1 MPPGPQPHHAQISG
15 GNPLLNAPAASAL
28 LALVAQL
35 RGSTTHA
42 DVNSLHTHVAQEI
55 RNFESGARALGLSPE
70 TVLAARYALC
80 SLLDETVLS
89 TPGGADSAWANQTLL
104 IEFHKEAWGGEK
116 YFQILERLLQEPA
129 RNLDLL
135 EFMYLCLALGFEG
148 KYRVQE
154 RGRDALEQVK
164 DNLYRVIRNYRGDF
178 ERGLSPHWRGIEDRR
193 NKLARFVPL
202 WVIGVGA
209 LALIIAM
216 YAGFFTIL
224 EARSH
229 PVYLQVRELG
239 GASRVVVDR
248 RQSAPLQQAF
258 DLREHLG
265 DEERNGIIAL
275 TPRDDPDTVI
285 VFGAGLFRSG
295 SAIVEESSY
304 PLLRRIA
311 DVVAQAPPGTIL
323 VTGHTDSM
331 PIRFGSN
338 RALSEQR
345 AQAVVQ
351 ILEEYLGAQ
360 TRLVG
365 EGRGET
371 QAIAPNDSAANRA
384 RNRRVEITLLSLQGR
399 R

>member
-1 MPPGPQPHHAQISG
+1 MAPGPLPHPAPISG
-15 GNPLLNAPAASAL
+15 GNALVNTPAASSL
-28 LALVAQL
+28 LALVGQL
-35 RGSTTHA
+35 RGSTTHP
-42 DVNSLHTHVAQEI
+42 DVSSLHAHVAQEI
-55 RNFESGARALGLSPE
+55 RNFENEARAVGLSPE

-89 TPGGADSAWANQTLL
+89 TPWGADSPWAHQTLL
-104 IEFHKEAWGGEK
+104 IGFHKEAWGGEK
-116 YFQILERLLQEPA
+116 YFQILERLLQQPA
-129 RNLDLL
+129 NNLDLL

-178 ERGLSPHWRGIEDRR
+178 ERGLSPHWRGVEDRR

-202 WVIGVGA
+202 WVIGAGA

-229 PVYLQVRELG
+229 PVYTQVRELG
-239 GASRVVVDR
+239 GPSRVMVDR
-248 RQSAPLQQAF
+248 GPKPLQQAF

-265 DEERNGIIAL
+265 AEERTGVIAL
-275 TPRDDPDTVI
+275 TPAESPDTV
-285 VFGAGLFRSG
+285 VVYGTGLFASG
-295 SAIVEESSY
+295 SSTVEASSY

-311 DVVAQAPPGTIL
+311 EVVALAPPGTVL

-338 RALSEQR
+338 VALSEQR

-351 ILEEYLGAQ
+351 ILREYLGAK

-365 EGRGET
+365 EGRGAT

-384 RNRRVEITLLSLQGR
+384 RNRRVEVTLISLQGR
-399 R
+399 S

>member
-15 GNPLLNAPAASAL
+15 GNPLLNTPAASAL

-42 DVNSLHTHVAQEI
+42 DVNTLHTHVAQEI

-89 TPGGADSAWANQTLL
+89 TPWGADSPWANQTLL

-178 ERGLSPHWRGIEDRR
+178 ERGLSPHWRGIEEEWKHKEPLTRLIGEIIEAIGSSRTLIDSMTVKGGFATVRR
-193 NKLARFVPL
+193 
-202 WVIGVGA
+202 G
-209 LALIIAM
+209 
-216 YAGFFTIL
+216 
-224 EARSH
+224 H
-229 PVYLQVRELG
+229 
-239 GASRVVVDR
+239 
-248 RQSAPLQQAF
+248 AP
-258 DLREHLG
+258 
-265 DEERNGIIAL
+265 
-275 TPRDDPDTVI
+275 
-285 VFGAGLFRSG
+285 
-295 SAIVEESSY
+295 
-304 PLLRRIA
+304 IA
-311 DVVAQAPPGTIL
+311 DAA
-323 VTGHTDSM
+323 SF
-331 PIRFGSN
+331 R
-338 RALSEQR
+338 LSDCIYR
-345 AQAVVQ
+345 H
-351 ILEEYLGAQ
+351 
-360 TRLVG
+360 
-365 EGRGET
+365 
-371 QAIAPNDSAANRA
+371 
-384 RNRRVEITLLSLQGR
+384 RR
-399 R
+399 